1 VEEQQR
7 FYVRRL
13 KEDNFKL
20 AKKSEMQLQEQE
32 MLYED
37 LRSYYFRYHDMVV
50 ETLEN
55 LDSANN
61 KIEEFGLRERGL

>member
-1 VEEQQR
+1 
-7 FYVRRL
+7 
-13 KEDNFKL
+13 
-20 AKKSEMQLQEQE
+20 